1 MEIDVKDISHLLK
14 LVSSYEF
21 KRMDIEKVYE
31 ESGIRYNI
39 FDVLKLSTSEVR
51 LHSSIIASLLCSD
64 NHGAKNA
71 FLKEFLR
78 IPSLRLDDSFLDC
91 SKASVEVEKYIGP
104 RTETTGGRI
113 DLFLSD
119 GNNSLIIENKIYAY
133 DQKNQLL
140 RYHNFEQKGVLIYLT
155 LYGEE
160 PSKGSIGEL
169 NVEDIRCLSYKDDI
183 IPWLSRCTQLAANLP
198 YVRET
203 INQYINTLKQL
214 TNSYMTANND
224 VIKLIGQLDNI
235 GAAFA
240 VRNNLD
246 AAVNN
251 AMNDFL
257 DKLKKKLS
265 NDLPIFKCI
274 TEEQGDWLS
283 HRYMSLQ
290 FEHNDWKD
298 IELAVEFDGTYLS
311 SMAIGLLKKSH
322 CEDIRKVDGAE
333 ELAKRLNYIESN
345 DSWFWGYPNEPCLY
359 NWYNAESVQM
369 LLDGEMVNWF
379 IDTLRIANE
388 QSKGLTL

>member
-1 MEIDVKDISHLLK
+1 
-14 LVSSYEF
+14 
-21 KRMDIEKVYE
+21 
-31 ESGIRYNI
+31 
-39 FDVLKLSTSEVR
+39 
-51 LHSSIIASLLCSD
+51 
-64 NHGAKNA
+64 
-71 FLKEFLR
+71 
-78 IPSLRLDDSFLDC
+78 
-91 SKASVEVEKYIGP
+91 
-104 RTETTGGRI
+104 
-113 DLFLSD
+113 
-119 GNNSLIIENKIYAY
+119 
-133 DQKNQLL
+133 
-140 RYHNFEQKGVLIYLT
+140 
-155 LYGEE
+155 
-160 PSKGSIGEL
+160 
-169 NVEDIRCLSYKDDI
+169 
-183 IPWLSRCTQLAANLP
+183 
-198 YVRET
+198 
-203 INQYINTLKQL
+203 
-214 TNSYMTANND
+214 MTANND

-283 HRYMSLQ
+283 HRDMSLQ

-298 IELAVEFDGTYLS
+298 IELAVSFDGTYLS

-333 ELAKRLNYIESN
+333 ELAKRLDYIKSN

-369 LLDGEMVNWF
+369 LLDGKMVNWF